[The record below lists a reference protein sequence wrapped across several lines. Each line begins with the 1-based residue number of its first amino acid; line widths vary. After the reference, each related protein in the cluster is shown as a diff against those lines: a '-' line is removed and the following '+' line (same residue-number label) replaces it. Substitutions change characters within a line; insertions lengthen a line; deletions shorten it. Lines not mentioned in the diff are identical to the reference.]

1 MLMKYLSFALP
12 IFILILIFAGCSKT
26 EEPVLNEA
34 HISGKITVDP
44 EFDDSEDYSGIELL
58 AALQDT
64 QGNPV
69 DTIYHAITDLEGNF
83 EGTARFE
90 TRQIYPVY
98 ISRYG
103 NSLGVVNM
111 IFADGDSVYMESQ
124 LPHAEQTTS
133 ISSVEND
140 AYQTFERL
148 QRNFN
153 RVALFINAGE
163 MEPDSVEEELQKW
176 SDLYWGLYKEKSG
189 TLASR
194 NAASSSLTLLFGW
207 NNELMEQRLNE
218 LINDDPELP
227 AEVRRLAVR
236 YNTSQSGI
244 EGAEQ
249 FFDQLSDL
257 VESPNY
263 RMSITMD
270 RIELYFDSVRINRAE
285 ELLTQF
291 KLDYSDN
298 EQATDWANNIQYDL
312 KVLSPGQPFPPFKF
326 ETTDGS
332 VISFDDLSNTPFMV
346 EFTRFDDP
354 LYREQYERSTAIYQ
368 IYNMFG
374 LRFITVPLS
383 TSNVALEAFFE
394 EHPKL
399 WDVIKPDSFDQDEIL
414 EKYNVNRIPTRF
426 LVNER
431 GEIIQRYIGTQ
442 YDDIVRGLQQIL
454 TEQETEE

>member
-1 MLMKYLSFALP
+1 MKYLSYAVP
-12 IFILILIFAGCSKT
+12 VFIVILIFGGCSKT
-26 EEPVLNEA
+26 EEPALQEA
-34 HISGKITVDP
+34 YFSGKITVDP
-44 EFDDSEDYSGIELL
+44 ELDDSQDYSGIELL

-69 DTIYHAITDLEGNF
+69 DTIYHAITDTSGFF

-90 TRQIYPVY
+90 TRQIYPVF

-124 LPHAEQTTS
+124 LPHAERTTS
-133 ISSVEND
+133 ISSAEND

-153 RVALFINAGE
+153 RVALFINTGE
-163 MEPDSVEEELQKW
+163 MEPENIEEELQKW
-176 SDLYWGLYKEKSG
+176 SDLYWDLYKQKQG

-194 NAASSSLTLLFGW
+194 NSASSSLTLLYGW
-207 NNELMEQRLNE
+207 NNELFEQRLNE
-218 LINDDPELP
+218 LIDDNPEIP
-227 AEVRRLAVR
+227 SDVRRLAVR
-236 YNTSQSGI
+236 YHTAENGI

-249 FFDQLSDL
+249 FFEKLSDL
-257 VESPNY
+257 VDSPQY

-270 RIELYFDSVRINRAE
+270 KIELYFDSVRINRAE

-298 EQATDWANNIQYDL
+298 ERAIEWANNVEYDL
-312 KVLSPGQPFPPFKF
+312 KVLSPGQPFPQFEF

-332 VISFDDLSNTPFMV
+332 LITSGELSNTPFLL
-346 EFTRFDDP
+346 EFTRFDDL
-354 LYREQYERSTAIYQ
+354 LYQEQYERTTAIYQ

-374 LRFITVPLS
+374 LRIVTVPLS
-383 TSNVALEAFFE
+383 TSRVALEAFFE

-399 WDVIKPDSFDQDEIL
+399 WDVVEPDSFDQDEIL
-414 EKYNVNRIPTRF
+414 DRYNVNRIPTRF

-454 TEQETEE
+454 TEQEAE